1 MKRQWRTFA
10 GVRDLGDI
18 IQATYLNFTSEAEI
32 RQQITRAGFTVKDI
46 NYSSRGVLPILVAV
60 KP

>member
-1 MKRQWRTFA
+1 MENETMVSKGGLSA
-10 GVRDLGDI
+10 AYI
-18 IQATYLNFTSEAEI
+18 NFISEAEI
-32 RQQITRAGFTVKDI
+32 RQQITQAGFTVQDI

>member
-1 MKRQWRTFA
+1 MENETMVSKGGLSA
-10 GVRDLGDI
+10 AYI
-18 IQATYLNFTSEAEI
+18 NFTSEAEI
-32 RQQITRAGFTVKDI
+32 RQQITQAGFTVKDI